1 MASATQQ
8 LMSTVHWTVAVA
20 LGGVVGGAVG
30 SGRMFKLGAAQSAA
44 TFLLCGVGEC
54 SAATVGLHG
63 VDCFAA
69 TLTVDRCCEQ
79 ERRSSAGS
87 SLAAASPRTPPDS
100 CGPRQARDQRAS

>member
-1 MASATQQ
+1 MTTHSARVAPAGMASATQQ

-54 SAATVGLHG
+54 SRLWAVAVCRDSDGRLMLRTGASLFGRELLGRG
-63 VDCFAA
+63 VTPD
-69 TLTVDRCCEQ
+69 
-79 ERRSSAGS
+79 
-87 SLAAASPRTPPDS
+87 AS
-100 CGPRQARDQRAS
+100 

>member
-1 MASATQQ
+1 MTTHSARVAPAGMASATQQ

-54 SAATVGLHG
+54 IYGRLWAVTG
-63 VDCFAA
+63 V
-69 TLTVDRCCEQ
+69 
-79 ERRSSAGS
+79 
-87 SLAAASPRTPPDS
+87 PPL
-100 CGPRQARDQRAS
+100 

>member
-44 TFLLCGVGEC
+44 TFLLCGVGE
-54 SAATVGLHG
+54 
-63 VDCFAA
+63 
-69 TLTVDRCCEQ
+69 
-79 ERRSSAGS
+79 
-87 SLAAASPRTPPDS
+87 
-100 CGPRQARDQRAS
+100 

>member
-54 SAATVGLHG
+54 SNGRLVAE
-63 VDCFAA
+63 
-69 TLTVDRCCEQ
+69 TLTGDRCCEQ
-79 ERRSSAGS
+79 ERRCSAGS
-87 SLAAASPRTPPDS
+87 SSAAASPRTPPDS
-100 CGPRQARDQRAS
+100 LGPDRRATNRRRERLIEH

>member
-44 TFLLCGVGEC
+44 TFLLCGVGERSNGRLWAVTGC
-54 SAATVGLHG
+54 RNSDGRPLLRTGASLFGRELLGRG
-63 VDCFAA
+63 VTPD
-69 TLTVDRCCEQ
+69 
-79 ERRSSAGS
+79 
-87 SLAAASPRTPPDS
+87 AS
-100 CGPRQARDQRAS
+100 

>member
-63 VDCFAA
+63 VAVCRNSDGRPLLRTGA
-69 TLTVDRCCEQ
+69 
-79 ERRSSAGS
+79 
-87 SLAAASPRTPPDS
+87 SLFGRELLGRGVTPDAS
-100 CGPRQARDQRAS
+100 